1 MVEKLFIFAKAQA
14 SSFIGGIID
23 YCIMILL
30 TEFFHFHYSI
40 SIAIGGTVGAITN
53 FYLNKEWAFR
63 SKNLPYKHSGSRQLI
78 RFAVVVANSILLKV
92 SGTFIFTTFLKTDY
106 IISRLITDL
115 FVSIGFNYMLQMHWV
130 FRKENQQ

>member
-14 SSFIGGIID
+14 SSFIGGIVD
-23 YCIMILL
+23 YCIMILF
-30 TEFFHFHYSI
+30 TEFLHFHYSI
-40 SIAIGGTVGAITN
+40 SIAIGGTIGAITN
-53 FYLNKEWAFR
+53 FYLNKGWTFR
-63 SKNLPYKHSGSRQLI
+63 SKNLPYKHSGSKQLL

-92 SGTFIFTTFLKTDY
+92 SGTFIFTTFLRTDY